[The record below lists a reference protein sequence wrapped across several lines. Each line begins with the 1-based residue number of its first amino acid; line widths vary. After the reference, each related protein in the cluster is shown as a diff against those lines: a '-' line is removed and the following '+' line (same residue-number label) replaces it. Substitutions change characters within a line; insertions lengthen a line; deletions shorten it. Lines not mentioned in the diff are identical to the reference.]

1 MSKEADMFR
10 RPSVLIETPAKCI
23 THTDVLPCPL
33 VSNHIRW
40 QDKIPDLEFV
50 ERARIPS
57 IHTLPKKPHVRW
69 QCHVTRMPDS
79 PLPKQLLY
87 RALSWWA
94 EVLSWGTE
102 KICFKDCTKRPS
114 KTWTSTPVVGSH
126 LPRIVQLGAAKSP
139 LGPMRPN
146 TNRPLNHRGNVPHTK
161 AEQPP
166 PPLQHPH
173 THVLCVG
180 EPSRVSL
187 VSLAI

>member
-79 PLPKQLLY
+79 RLPKQLLY

-102 KICFKDCTKRPS
+102 KMFQRLHKEALKDLDINPS
-114 KTWTSTPVVGSH
+114 SWESLAQDCPAWCSKVTTRANAAKYQQTTEPQRKSATHKGRATSTST
-126 LPRIVQLGAAKSP
+126 AAPTHSC
-139 LGPMRPN
+139 PMC
-146 TNRPLNHRGNVPHTK
+146 G
-161 AEQPP
+161 
-166 PPLQHPH
+166 
-173 THVLCVG
+173 
-180 EPSRVSL
+180 
-187 VSLAI
+187 